1 MDKAN
6 WDKEKLSENWTLL
19 PTELNLVGNK
29 VSANH
34 RFYFWRSQ
42 VFSVSG

>member
-1 MDKAN
+1 MVKAN
-6 WDKEKLSENWTLL
+6 WDKEELSENWTLL
-19 PTELNLVGNK
+19 QTELNLVGNK

-34 RFYFWRSQ
+34 RVYFWRSQ